1 MCVSRVRCVCE
12 ASPQVGHEVSSAAGG
27 RRPEDLTHKQ
37 TVMSSQ
43 VQTLIRTEDIVC
55 FMFNIYQTVCLTFEQ
70 SLTLSPLPLL
80 LFTLHTNRHT
90 PTFTQLMETIC

>member
-43 VQTLIRTEDIVC
+43 VQTLIRTDDIVC
-55 FMFNIYQTVCLTFEQ
+55 FMINIHQTVFVSPSSRV
-70 SLTLSPLPLL
+70 SLLVLFLFFFLPC
-80 LFTLHTNRHT
+80 TQTDTHQHLHN
-90 PTFTQLMETIC
+90 